1 MDWSI
6 NYLIRVRVSIHSPL
20 TLHEDR
26 ADNKLKVSSAATISV
41 SVGAPLTVRRPRT
54 KLIGSFQHVLAQQLC
69 VGPPGG
75 KLLIQLVIDELLYP
89 RTWITGD
96 TEIVETEHKWWKTLL
111 LQLLYGHVLRNTG
124 IDLTVMF
131 WKNNAKLLLTI
142 FQSYSLTFY
151 LQSIP

>member
-20 TLHEDR
+20 TLHEDK
-26 ADNKLKVSSAATISV
+26 ADNKLKVSSAATTWV

-96 TEIVETEHKWWKTLL
+96 TEIVVKLSTSGEKLGCARLIQSSRSRHQKCYFKMAAVRTFVWTSTQKHRDWLNCD
-111 LQLLYGHVLRNTG
+111 VLE
-124 IDLTVMF
+124 
-131 WKNNAKLLLTI
+131 K
-142 FQSYSLTFY
+142 
-151 LQSIP
+151 